1 MNKKL
6 IQELLDDPETRLEI
20 ASLFGFKMEG
30 DDCHRSSWDYDDLM
44 INALNEL
51 NDTLT
56 VGDMITIEV
65 SDHMWVRGGYL
76 RNVTPADGRVVVLVP
91 TDAGRQLYTGKRVDL
106 VINGGE
112 GGGKPD
118 LVGTG
123 VQKGILP

>member
-30 DDCHRSSWDYDDLM
+30 DDCHRSSWDYDDIM
-44 INALNEL
+44 VDALNKL

-65 SDHMWVRGGYL
+65 SDHY
-76 RNVTPADGRVVVLVP
+76 
-91 TDAGRQLYTGKRVDL
+91 
-106 VINGGE
+106 
-112 GGGKPD
+112 
-118 LVGTG
+118 VGAR
-123 VQKGILP
+123 